1 MTAALTPTPK
11 FTPLDSNGNIMPGAK
26 LFTYDAG
33 TTTKKNTWKD
43 SAKSTLNTNPIILD
57 SAGRA
62 DVWGDGSYKLVL
74 APSTDT
80 DPPTSPIWTVD
91 NINIYNS
98 LDWDGLTSTIPQ
110 FCVLIFI

>member
-1 MTAALTPTPK
+1 MTQEQRQ
-11 FTPLDSNGNIMPGAK
+11 
-26 LFTYDAG
+26 
-33 TTTKKNTWKD
+33 KNTWKD
-43 SAKSTLNTNPIILD
+43 SAKSTLNTNLIILD

-74 APSTDT
+74 APSADT

-98 LDWDGLTSTIPQ
+98 LDWDGLTATIPQ
-110 FCVLIFI
+110 LNAVIPV